1 MKASVDSIQIYIIN
15 HIIRQSEKYING
27 VLALQTLDVAQVLDG
42 VGNLCDRQ
50 GVVRRKTRVCDWRVL
65 YWRFRE
71 RYDDTMIIYYIECLT
86 V

>member
-65 YWRFRE
+65 YFE
-71 RYDDTMIIYYIECLT
+71 DFVKDTMIPWSYIISN